1 MGGASRRCR
10 YNDRLSPEILLM
22 MSPHET
28 YARLARA
35 RSRGTIL
42 TAVRRPAL
50 IALVFGV
57 AMAMASTRRVT
68 PELLFSTTLCWL
80 FVVVLQAA
88 IAVPLI
94 AAPARRTVGLT
105 RGFDLYFAGHAPW
118 SLWLLAAA
126 AWGPSPVGRPLWP
139 IFVVAAAA
147 LILTARIV
155 AAFFREVLELDPRH
169 ALVRA
174 AAQQAV
180 TWLVFVALYGTA
192 VALAPRVLE
201 WFA

>member
-1 MGGASRRCR
+1 
-10 YNDRLSPEILLM
+10 M
-22 MSPHET
+22 MSPGET

-50 IALVFGV
+50 VALVFGV
-57 AMAMASTRRVT
+57 ATAMASTGRVT
-68 PELLFSTTLCWL
+68 PELLAATTLSWL

-88 IAVPLI
+88 IALPLI

-105 RGFDLYFAGHAPW
+105 RGIDLYFAGHAPW
-118 SLWLLAAA
+118 SLSLLAAA

-139 IFVVAAAA
+139 IFVAAAAA
-147 LILTARIV
+147 LLLTARIV

-169 ALVRA
+169 AVIRA